1 MAASSNVEKTRMNE
15 RMHCSAAATL
25 TLLSGLLLS
34 GCTTPQPSVT
44 PSESSN
50 MAVSA
55 AFHFQAEP
63 LNCEEPGHETLS
75 SVVRVASTDGAD
87 ASGVVIARNRVL
99 TAAHVLDDHIQ
110 ALVYVDATYQQAT
123 VIARDSANDLVILDT
138 PTGFLTPIRI
148 STENLFSAEPVW
160 TVGFPL
166 ALEQTANFGR
176 YQQHVNGAIHSTA
189 STNAG
194 ASGGGL
200 LRCTGGN
207 FELAGMIRG
216 YGAYWDAGELR
227 RIEDLSISVPA
238 DTISAF
244 VVNAGVGL

>member
-1 MAASSNVEKTRMNE
+1 MAASSTTDKTSLNDCTARGLLT
-15 RMHCSAAATL
+15 AL
-25 TLLSGLLLS
+25 TLSAGLLLA
-34 GCTTPQPSVT
+34 GCATPPTQAPTDASV
-44 PSESSN
+44 N
-50 MAVSA
+50 AVHA
-55 AFHFQAEP
+55 AFHFQSEP
-63 LNCEEPGHETLS
+63 LSCEQPGSETLS

-87 ASGVVIARNRVL
+87 ASGVGIARNRVL
-99 TAAHVLDDHIQ
+99 TAAHGVDNNPD
-110 ALVYVDATYQQAT
+110 ALVYVDGTYQHAA
-123 VIARDSANDLVILDT
+123 VIARDPSNDLVILDT
-138 PTGFLTPIRI
+138 PTGRLTPIRI
-148 STENLFSAEPVW
+148 STEHLFSAEPVW

-200 LRCTGGN
+200 LRCTGGT

-216 YGAYWDAGELR
+216 YGAYWHAGELR

-244 VVNAGVGL
+244 AMNAGIGL

>member
-1 MAASSNVEKTRMNE
+1 MAQTSTAKKTEFRT
-15 RMHCSAAATL
+15 RARQRGLAAMIMLGGITL
-25 TLLSGLLLS
+25 T
-34 GCTTPQPSVT
+34 GCASNPQTSTADSMSDV
-44 PSESSN
+44 
-50 MAVSA
+50 VSA
-55 AFHFQAEP
+55 AFHFESTP
-63 LNCEEPGHETLS
+63 LSCERPGTETLS
-75 SVVRVASTDGAD
+75 SIVRVASTDGAD
-87 ASGVVIARNRVL
+87 ASGVVIAHNRVL
-99 TAAHVLDDHIQ
+99 TAAHVLDNHLQ
-110 ALVYVDATYQQAT
+110 ALVYVGGTYQQAS
-123 VIARDSANDLVILDT
+123 VIARDTANDLVILDT
-138 PTGFLTPIRI
+138 PTGFLRPIRI
-148 STENLFSAEPVW
+148 SNEHLFSAEPVW

-200 LRCTGGN
+200 LRCTGGT

-216 YGAYWDAGELR
+216 YGAYWHAGELR

-244 VVNAGVGL
+244 ANNAGVGL